1 MMGISM
7 PRLHANHFITLPR
20 DLPRCFI
27 PFFDSF
33 FYLNS
38 RSLNFL
44 YKYNKVS
51 IALVDRRGEGRR
63 HTTRGGGVNSH

>member
-7 PRLHANHFITLPR
+7 PRLHTNHFITLPR

-27 PFFDSF
+27 SFFASF

-38 RSLNFL
+38 KSLNFL
-44 YKYNKVS
+44 YKDKKVS
-51 IALVDRRGEGRR
+51 SALVDRRGEGRR
-63 HTTRGGGVNSH
+63 DSTRGGGTNTH